1 MYLLGI
7 DVGGTNIS
15 AGVVDTEGNMIA
27 KLSTPT
33 MNGRNSADILDD
45 MASLCFRL
53 CEEQNIDME
62 DIHSIGIGLPGSMD
76 KKKGILKYA
85 NNLNFDHINVVKEM
99 KTRTSLPVYIEN
111 DANCAA
117 IGENTCGASKGE
129 KNVIYITLGTGVGA
143 GIIIDGKIFDG
154 SFGGG
159 GEAGHMV
166 IVAEGE
172 ECSCGRKGCWEAY
185 ASASALRREGRI
197 AAAKYP
203 NSEIY
208 NIVDGNIKLIDA
220 KTVFDADDLG
230 DKVAHEIIERYIKY
244 VAVGIVNLVNIFQP
258 QSVVI
263 GGGICAQGDK
273 VIEPIRKILKNK
285 VYGGATK
292 TKISVA
298 TLGNDAGIVGAAM
311 LGKGK

>member
-1 MYLLGI
+1 MYFLGI

-15 AGVVDTEGNMIA
+15 AGIVDEKGELLA

-33 MNGRNSADILDD
+33 MNGRNSEDILDD

-53 CEEQNIDME
+53 CQDQEIDME
-62 DIHSIGIGLPGSMD
+62 DIKSIGIGLPGLMD

-85 NNLNFDHINVVKEM
+85 NNLNFDNVNVVKEM
-99 KTRTSLPVYIEN
+99 KKRTGLPVYIEN

-117 IGENTCGASKGE
+117 IGENTCGAAEGE
-129 KNVIYITLGTGVGA
+129 KNVIYVTLGTGVGA
-143 GIIIDGKIFDG
+143 GIILNGKIFDG

-185 ASASALRREGRI
+185 ASAAALMREGRI

-203 NSEIY
+203 NCEIY
-208 NIVDGNIKLIDA
+208 NLVDGNIKLIDA
-220 KTVFDADDLG
+220 KTVFDAAELKDPI
-230 DKVAHEIIERYIKY
+230 AEEIINRYIKY
-244 VAVGIVNLVNIFQP
+244 VAIGLVNLVNIFQP
-258 QSVVI
+258 EGVVI

-273 VIEPIRKILKNK
+273 VIKPVTEILKERI
-285 VYGGATK
+285 YGGELK
-292 TKISVA
+292 TKVSVA
-298 TLGNDAGIVGAAM
+298 SLGNDAGIVGAAM

>member
-1 MYLLGI
+1 MYYLGI

-15 AGVVDTEGNMIA
+15 AGIVTEKGELVA

-33 MNGRNSADILDD
+33 MNGRNADDILDD
-45 MASLCFRL
+45 MAALCFKL
-53 CEEQNIDME
+53 CQEQEIDME
-62 DIHSIGIGLPGSMD
+62 DLNSIGIGLPGLMD

-85 NNLNFDHINVVKEM
+85 NNLNFNNINVVKEM
-99 KTRTSLPVYIEN
+99 KSRTALPIYIEN

-117 IGENTCGASKGE
+117 IGENTCGASKGK

-143 GIIIDGKIFDG
+143 GIIINGKIFDG

-166 IVAEGE
+166 IVAYGE

-203 NSEIY
+203 NCEIY

-220 KTVFDADDLG
+220 KTVFDAADLG
-230 DKVAHEIIERYIKY
+230 DKIALEIIDRYIKY
-244 VAVGIVNLVNIFQP
+244 VAIGLINLVNIFQP
-258 QSVVI
+258 ESVVI

-273 VIEPIRKILKNK
+273 VIGPVTEILKER
-285 VYGGATK
+285 VYGADLK
-292 TKISVA
+292 TKVSVA

-311 LGKGK
+311 LGKRK

>member
-1 MYLLGI
+1 MYYLGI

-15 AGVVDTEGNMIA
+15 AGIVDEKGKLLA
-27 KLSTPT
+27 KVTTPT
-33 MNGRNSADILDD
+33 MNGRNSDDILDD

-53 CEEQNIDME
+53 CQEQEIDME
-62 DIHSIGIGLPGSMD
+62 DVNSIGIGLPGSMD

-85 NNLNFDHINVVKEM
+85 NNLNFINVNVIKEM
-99 KTRTSLPVYIEN
+99 KSRTGLPIFIEN

-117 IGENTCGASKGE
+117 LGENTCGASKGQ
-129 KNVIYITLGTGVGA
+129 KDVIYVTLGTGVGA
-143 GIIIDGKIFDG
+143 GIILGGKLFDG
-154 SFGGG
+154 HFGNG

-203 NSEIY
+203 NCEIY
-208 NIVDGNIKLIDA
+208 NLVDGNIKLIDA
-220 KTVFDADDLG
+220 KTVFDAAEKG
-230 DKVAHEIIERYIKY
+230 DKIAEGILDMYVKY
-244 VAVGIVNLVNIFQP
+244 VAIGLVNLVNIFQP
-258 QSVVI
+258 ESIVI
-263 GGGICAQGDK
+263 GGGICAQGDR
-273 VIEPIRKILKNK
+273 VIKPVEKILNER
-285 VYGGATK
+285 VYGGELK
-292 TKISVA
+292 TKLSVA

-311 LGKGK
+311 LGKGR